1 MLGQPYSADVQQG
14 KVGLQ
19 QDAHLSARA
28 YALISFVFG
37 LIGFTT
43 SAITAQFFIVGLLK
57 LETDALARDALIA
70 AGVLMIIAEV
80 LAFGIA
86 SLLPRNQLA
95 SLRLKLIAIGLVLL
109 AFEGVT
115 IYITQIALAQTA
127 SADAQASTTRI
138 ESLRSAIEGQRKS
151 AVALR
156 ENAERQGASQ
166 HSWVRADGAKS
177 LKEAI
182 AIEAGIARQADQLAS
197 LEAVQRPT
205 LASILGQDGL
215 VVYSVARALLV
226 SIVGLMMCAASGAL
240 LRARRSVIAA
250 SASADVQ
257 VNLSGDEPAAAAAL
271 AHESEP
277 KAVVATPKRPGLFFG
292 GRGYA
297 VIAPIAASLT
307 APAFGTIRSAFDVP
321 AASTPAQASTAA
333 KKLHPVGTTPNKPKM
348 QRAAMQDS
356 GVGPDDGSRFLRVRQ
371 GILSGEIKPSLREIW
386 KAVRASQRVSKRYL
400 EKMEEAGEITRG
412 PRGYYL
418 VHPVARE
425 SKT

>member
-1 MLGQPYSADVQQG
+1 MLGQSYSTDV
-14 KVGLQ
+14 Q

-28 YALISFVFG
+28 YAIIAFVFG
-37 LIGFTT
+37 LIGLAA

-57 LETDALARDALIA
+57 LETDALARDSLIA

-86 SLLPRNQLA
+86 SLLPRKQLA
-95 SLRLKLIAIGLVLL
+95 SLRRKLIAIGLVLL

-115 IYITQIALAQTA
+115 IYVTQIALAQTA

-138 ESLRSAIEGQRKS
+138 ESLRSSIEGQRKS
-151 AVALR
+151 AAALR
-156 ENAERQGASQ
+156 ENAERQGASP

-197 LEAVQRPT
+197 LEVIQRPT
-205 LASILGQDGL
+205 LASILGHYGL

-226 SIVGLMMCAASGAL
+226 STVGLMMCAASGAL
-240 LRARRSVIAA
+240 LRARRSVIT
-250 SASADVQ
+250 
-257 VNLSGDEPAAAAAL
+257 AAAHPHSHAH

-277 KAVVATPKRPGLFFG
+277 KEVVDTPKGPGIFFG

-307 APAFGTIRSAFDVP
+307 APAFAMTRSAFEVH
-321 AASTPAQASTAA
+321 AASTPGQASTAA
-333 KKLHPVGTTPNKPKM
+333 KTLRPESTTPEKTKM

-356 GVGPDDGSRFLRVRQ
+356 GVGPDDGSRFLRVRE
-371 GILSGEIKPSLREIW
+371 GILSGQIKPSLREIW
-386 KAVRASQRVSKRYL
+386 KAVRASQRVSTRYL

-412 PRGYYL
+412 PRGYAL
-418 VHPVARE
+418 VHPAARE

>member
-14 KVGLQ
+14 KVCLQ
-19 QDAHLSARA
+19 QDAHLSART
-28 YALISFVFG
+28 YAIISFVFG
-37 LIGFTT
+37 LIGFTA

-127 SADAQASTTRI
+127 NADAQASTTRI

-226 SIVGLMMCAASGAL
+226 STVGLMMCAASGAL

-250 SASADVQ
+250 SAPAQ
-257 VNLSGDEPAAAAAL
+257 VYLSGNEPAAAAAL
-271 AHESEP
+271 AQESVP

-321 AASTPAQASTAA
+321 VASTPAQASTAA
-333 KKLHPVGTTPNKPKM
+333 KKLHPEGTTPNKQKM
-348 QRAAMQDS
+348 VRAAMQDS
-356 GVGPDDGSRFLRVRQ
+356 GVGPDDGSRFFRVRQ

-412 PRGYYL
+412 RRGYVL